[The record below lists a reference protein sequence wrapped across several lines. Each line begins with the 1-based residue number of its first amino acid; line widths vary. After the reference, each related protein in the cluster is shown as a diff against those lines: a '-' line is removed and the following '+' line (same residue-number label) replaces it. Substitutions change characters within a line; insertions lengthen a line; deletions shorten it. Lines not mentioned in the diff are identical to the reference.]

1 MEVESIVVICLIT
14 LVVLIVQIIV
24 TLRLFLYLYMA
35 HERDEEQ
42 GLQILD
48 TRTGS
53 GSAQEGAGPS
63 SRHEP
68 KALTVPGPVYP
79 TSSIYSVQSNNS
91 DLSPGSE
98 DRSHSRAPD
107 SRDGTSAAGRR
118 RALEEFHI
126 GLESESGAPSYETV
140 RRAKKQDI
148 LNEIWARRV

>member
-24 TLRLFLYLYMA
+24 TLRLFLHLHTA
-35 HERDEEQ
+35 HKRDEEQ

-53 GSAQEGAGPS
+53 VFAQESA
-63 SRHEP
+63 EP
-68 KALTVPGPVYP
+68 PLRPELEALTVPGPVYP

-91 DLSPGSE
+91 DVSPGPE

-107 SRDGTSAAGRR
+107 PRDGMSAAGWRR
-118 RALEEFHI
+118 DLKEFYI
-126 GLESESGAPSYETV
+126 GLESESGALSYETA
-140 RRAKKQDI
+140 RRTKKQDI
-148 LNEIWARRV
+148 LNEIWARKV

>member
-68 KALTVPGPVYP
+68 KALTVPGSAYP
-79 TSSIYSVQSNNS
+79 TSSMYSVQSDNS

-98 DRSHSRAPD
+98 DHCHSHAPG
-107 SRDGTSAAGRR
+107 SWDGTSAAGRR
-118 RALEEFHI
+118 RYLKDFHI
-126 GLESESGAPSYETV
+126 GLESESEAPSYETAK
-140 RRAKKQDI
+140 RAKKQDI
-148 LNEIWARRV
+148 LNEIWERKV